1 MFFGSKRKGQAF
13 DVFKLLI
20 AAVVAGSILLILLQV
35 LGGIDF
41 LNEKDPNKEA
51 SNLVK
56 NGVNYIASP
65 QFAKDI
71 RFKENMSM
79 SAKTIASKSEGLS
92 ESQICVL
99 VSDKVPNKTNF
110 TINDA
115 QKGKIVQ
122 YTGRMTQK
130 TKLLGICDRG
140 SELEKTISEDLGFD
154 DKYEFDLSDCAGDF
168 ESGSSMACVIV
179 VIPDS

>member
-1 MFFGSKRKGQAF
+1 MAMLKGQAF

-56 NGVNYIASP
+56 NGVNSIASP

-71 RFKENMSM
+71 RFKESMSM
-79 SAKTIASKSEGLS
+79 SSKTIATKSEGLD

-99 VSDKVPNKTNF
+99 VSGKVPNYDNF
-110 TINDA
+110 TTN
-115 QKGKIVQ
+115 GKIVQ
-122 YTGRMTQK
+122 YNGRTTQK
-130 TKLLGICDRG
+130 ARLLAICDRG
-140 SELEKTISEDLGFD
+140 SELSGTDGTIDALGLSERYDFDLG
-154 DKYEFDLSDCAGDF
+154 DCADDF
-168 ESGSSMACVIV
+168 EDESSIACVVV
-179 VIPDS
+179 VIPDV